1 MDEPTAQARGGGP
14 EEAAPWP
21 LDDEQRSVIEHVSSG
36 HTAFPGASIGPYSL
50 VEGNDLPADELLE
63 DRMEAAAPPA
73 EEELAWLRSLP
84 WWRRPHPMWL
94 LPVIFV
100 FSLSL
105 GIVIAPRMELLLA
118 ISCEQLGMTNTTF
131 VFARIPSDTCRRSVE
146 AQRMLSMIQL
156 VLLTSTGVGS
166 AISAGFW
173 AKLSERKGRRNVL
186 AISVL
191 GVIFMDVFVL
201 VQACVPAA
209 QLPLGTRF
217 LVFGSSIEGLM
228 GGLSAVTAM
237 SQLYLSDVTY
247 SGTRSRLFSLMTG
260 CLFAG
265 IAIGPSIGGVLTVA
279 TGDVLITLGI
289 ATAMH
294 VFILVA
300 FPLVPDSVAAERRHD
315 ATMAHRDAAQAR
327 RLRAWIVESLM
338 TPLTALAVLKPRH
351 TGHMYEAVT
360 AGTAQDDVHRP
371 GSRYDAS
378 LCLLSIAYALESAC
392 TAIVSVKI
400 QYVQMVFG
408 WHSDAVGFFMSY
420 SAVTRMVT
428 LMAVIPIL
436 VKVLHQKPATIVLPQ
451 DAVYTD
457 GPLDNDGRCMDV
469 AAQTRPWTPA
479 EHKLEAQWMR
489 RAADLR
495 LINDSRMDVCVHYA
509 TDIQMSLALGSAALT
524 IVASLVTAWSRTDG
538 GFLLGV
544 LMTSLGSGIGP
555 AITSLGLAMIHNP
568 SDSAAM
574 FGAWAVLST
583 IGGSIVGPSLF
594 SAVFRSTASTSPGT
608 VFVCVGVIQVFVIAC
623 LYGVRLKSADMLEG
637 LPPRP
642 QSPSAV

>member
-1 MDEPTAQARGGGP
+1 M
-14 EEAAPWP
+14 
-21 LDDEQRSVIEHVSSG
+21 
-36 HTAFPGASIGPYSL
+36 
-50 VEGNDLPADELLE
+50 
-63 DRMEAAAPPA
+63 
-73 EEELAWLRSLP
+73 
-84 WWRRPHPMWL
+84 
-94 LPVIFV
+94 
-100 FSLSL
+100 
-105 GIVIAPRMELLLA
+105 
-118 ISCEQLGMTNTTF
+118 
-131 VFARIPSDTCRRSVE
+131 
-146 AQRMLSMIQL
+146 
-156 VLLTSTGVGS
+156 
-166 AISAGFW
+166 
-173 AKLSERKGRRNVL
+173 
-186 AISVL
+186 
-191 GVIFMDVFVL
+191 
-201 VQACVPAA
+201 
-209 QLPLGTRF
+209 
-217 LVFGSSIEGLM
+217 
-228 GGLSAVTAM
+228 
-237 SQLYLSDVTY
+237 
-247 SGTRSRLFSLMTG
+247 
-260 CLFAG
+260 
-265 IAIGPSIGGVLTVA
+265 
-279 TGDVLITLGI
+279 
-289 ATAMH
+289 
-294 VFILVA
+294 
-300 FPLVPDSVAAERRHD
+300 
-315 ATMAHRDAAQAR
+315 
-327 RLRAWIVESLM
+327 
-338 TPLTALAVLKPRH
+338 
-351 TGHMYEAVT
+351 
-360 AGTAQDDVHRP
+360 HRP